1 MYSRNRMPTDAEY
14 ILESLPDHRDGKVG
28 YVVFRVTYGDNARW
42 EQFIER
48 LKEYMGSGL
57 EGESNPQ
64 AAEAVKAVFEL
75 DIRDNEAELKDASK
89 HDVRAQVLMSIG
101 LQQTRLTCSR
111 IFNAWVESVGGINTV
126 TKYNACIYADEEV
139 VESVLE
145 GEDPRVGFY
154 RTPLRAYVKI
164 LDIQYTEETYQYD
177 SEDEPDEAARAL
189 LNSDDDGYDPIEG
202 CRSYDVGWVKA
213 AARLLIPRTYAVLC
227 YASGWDRMYVRPPA
241 LSEY

>member
-89 HDVRAQVLMSIG
+89 HDVRA
-101 LQQTRLTCSR
+101 